1 MTDTPSLSI
10 QLLSTAL
17 ALGFVLLLAW
27 VGLRLLK
34 RLQAGRAGSA
44 SASAPQVLHSV
55 ALGPRERLVSVRH
68 RGREY
73 LLGVTPGAI
82 NLIDADVRPAP
93 LEAARPA
100 GVGSDAGTGAP

>member
-34 RLQAGRAGSA
+34 RLQAGRAGGA
-44 SASAPQVLHSV
+44 SASQPQVLHS
-55 ALGPRERLVSVRH
+55 APLGPRERLVSVRH

-82 NLIDADVRPAP
+82 SVIDADVRPAP
-93 LEAARPA
+93 LGPGQPA
-100 GVGSDAGTGAP
+100 GEGTGAP

>member
-1 MTDTPSLSI
+1 MTETPSLSI

-34 RLQAGRAGSA
+34 RLQAGRASGA
-44 SASAPQVLHSV
+44 SASQPQVLHSV

-82 NLIDADVRPAP
+82 SVIDADVRPASLGP
-93 LEAARPA
+93 ARPA
-100 GVGSDAGTGAP
+100 AEDTGAP

>member
-34 RLQAGRAGSA
+34 RLQAGRAGGA
-44 SASAPQVLHSV
+44 SASQPQVLHSV
-55 ALGPRERLVSVRH
+55 PLGPRERLVSVRH

-82 NLIDADVRPAP
+82 SVIDADVRPAP
-93 LEAARPA
+93 LPTATSE
-100 GVGSDAGTGAP
+100 DTGAP

>member
-1 MTDTPSLSI
+1 MTETPSLSI

-34 RLQAGRAGSA
+34 RLQAGRASDA
-44 SASAPQVLHSV
+44 SASQPQVLHSV
-55 ALGPRERLVSVRH
+55 PLGPRERLVSVRH

-82 NLIDADVRPAP
+82 SVIDADVRPAST
-93 LEAARPA
+93 
-100 GVGSDAGTGAP
+100 GMHQDTGAP

>member
-1 MTDTPSLSI
+1 MTETPSLSI

-34 RLQAGRAGSA
+34 RLQAGRASGTSA
-44 SASAPQVLHSV
+44 SQPQVLHSV

-82 NLIDADVRPAP
+82 SVIDDDVRPAP
-93 LEAARPA
+93 LGPGRPA
-100 GVGSDAGTGAP
+100 GEDTGAP